1 MALGDNLRAE
11 VRKIFQETWSVR
23 AGRVVPES
31 DDLKLGNDAVTLE
44 GTVLYADLDGSTRLV
59 DSHNLE
65 FAAEIYKCYLAC
77 AARIIRSEGGEITA
91 YDGDRVMAVY
101 IGDSKNTSA
110 ASTALKINY
119 AVKEIINP
127 AIADLYPNERYSV
140 TQSVGIDTCELFIA
154 RTGIRGSNDLVWVG
168 HAANYAAKLSDRRGP
183 PSQITEDVY
192 KKLNESAKIGSNGQ
206 NMWQR
211 TTAPDIGNQNIYTS
225 NWTRKV

>member
-1 MALGDNLRAE
+1 MPLGDDLRAE
-11 VRKIFQETWSVR
+11 VRKIFKERWSVR

-44 GTVLYADLDGSTRLV
+44 GTVLYADLDGSTKLV
-59 DSHNLE
+59 DSNNRK
-65 FAAEIYKCYLAC
+65 FATEIYKCYLAC

-101 IGDSKNTSA
+101 IGGSKNTNA
-110 ASTALKINY
+110 AKTALKINY
-119 AVKEIINP
+119 AVKKIINP
-127 AIADLYPNERYSV
+127 AIADLYPNQRYSV

-168 HAANYAAKLSDRRGP
+168 PAANYAAKLSDRRGP
-183 PSQITEDVY
+183 PSQITEYVY
-192 KKLNESAKIGSNGQ
+192 KKLNESAKFASNGQ

-211 TTAPDIGNQNIYTS
+211 ATAQEIGNKIIYTS
-225 NWTRKV
+225 TWKRKV